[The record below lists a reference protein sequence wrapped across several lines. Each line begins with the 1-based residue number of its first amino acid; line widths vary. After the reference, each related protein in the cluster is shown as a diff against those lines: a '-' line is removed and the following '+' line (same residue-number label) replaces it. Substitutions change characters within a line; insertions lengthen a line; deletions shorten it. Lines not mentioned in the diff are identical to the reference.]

1 MVKIPTFTATEKPT
15 TDIGSVTTGI
25 QISPKSTIAASLL
38 PSANELTNYAI
49 KKRDNEE
56 KLIAK
61 TILLDLKAES
71 DKIIESQKNNIE
83 EFEAINNWKTTFTPL
98 VNEKISSI
106 KNRRVKTLVKNGV
119 DLENSESVYHLKTNS
134 FKAYEKESN
143 KVYNDTMNIGVNR
156 YKATDNSILKA
167 KYKATLYDDAEK
179 FNTEHMLG
187 NNDLKKRKEVIDS
200 VLFLTDA
207 DSYIGTANAEQ
218 KIANLDSTLN
228 GVSFLSNEDFNKSIY
243 SSYEAKINSLAVEG
257 DPNADYDEALRL
269 INELENF
276 ERYNGN
282 KVVSGTREKSFAQL
296 KEKVLG
302 ESIRHEDKVTKIEQ
316 GNVFFEYSKGQK
328 KIMET
333 TFYNQFDAS
342 LNKAANKEK
351 AFEAGQE
358 YDARIDEYLSANPDA
373 TYPEKQQFSREL
385 RMNIINKYQDV
396 DVAKITAFNLTSNK
410 FNVVREIDDIL
421 AMKKQYDEG
430 DRELGGKTLMTL
442 AKLNGYVDKK
452 GNPDVG
458 ALLNDYVPIL
468 QERAKN

>member
-1 MVKIPTFTATEKPT
+1 MPKIPTFTVQGRPT
-15 TDIGSVTTGI
+15 AETSGVTSNI
-25 QISPKSTIAASLL
+25 SISPTATVAARLL
-38 PSANELTNYAI
+38 PAAEKTSNYFI
-49 KKRDNEE
+49 KQRDNNE
-56 KLIAK
+56 KLEAK
-61 TILLDLKAES
+61 KAVLDLKADA
-71 DKIIESQKNNIE
+71 DKIIHAQKDNPNE
-83 EFEAINNWKTTFTPL
+83 EEAI
-98 VNEKISSI
+98 KIYNDQFKPILEQKLSTV
-106 KNRRVKTLVKNGV
+106 KNRRVKKLIQQGI

-179 FNTEHMLG
+179 FNKEHMLG
-187 NNDLKKRKEVIDS
+187 ANDLKKRKEVIDS

-228 GVSFLSNEDFNKSIY
+228 GVSFLSNEDFNKNIY

-282 KVVSGTREKSFAQL
+282 KVVSGTIEKNFAQL
-296 KEKVLG
+296 KERVLG
-302 ESIRHEDKVTKIEQ
+302 ESIRHEDKVTKIQQ
-316 GNVFFEYSKGQK
+316 GNAFFEYSQGQK

-342 LNKAANKEK
+342 LNKAANREK

-373 TYPEKQQFSREL
+373 TYPEQQQFSREL
-385 RMNIINKYQDV
+385 RMNIINKYQDI
-396 DVAKITAFNLTSNK
+396 DIAKITAFNLTSNK
-410 FNVVREIDDIL
+410 YNVVREAADVNKLKEEYNADPTQPNML
-421 AMKKQYDEG
+421 K
-430 DRELGGKTLMTL
+430 TL
-442 AKLNGYVDKK
+442 AKLNGFVDKK

-458 ALLNDYVPIL
+458 ALLNEYVPIL